1 MRLHKTK
8 KPAQRNTSE
17 RVFRFFGDRKACASH
32 RFLLTFLDF
41 GTYSVAK
48 WEEVGIHGGKA
59 LMFRGLN
66 QVSLDAK
73 GRFAIPARYREALLE
88 MASGELI
95 ATVDRDRCLLLY
107 PRTRWEEIERE
118 LVQLPSLQPE
128 ARAVQ
133 RMLLGHAADMQM
145 DNHGRILLPPAL
157 RDYAE
162 LDHKVVMIG
171 QGSRFELWSEAR
183 WDEVTQQWSAGIG
196 MGEKGSSALEK
207 IAL

>member
-1 MRLHKTK
+1 
-8 KPAQRNTSE
+8 
-17 RVFRFFGDRKACASH
+17 
-32 RFLLTFLDF
+32 
-41 GTYSVAK
+41 
-48 WEEVGIHGGKA
+48 
-59 LMFRGLN
+59 MFRGLN

-73 GRFAIPARYREALLE
+73 GRLAIPARYREALLE

-133 RMLLGHAADMQM
+133 RMLLGYAADMQM
-145 DNHGRILLPPAL
+145 DSHGRILLPPAL

-183 WDEVTQQWSAGIG
+183 WDEVARQWSAGIG
-196 MGEKGSSALEK
+196 MGEKGSSALEN

>member
-1 MRLHKTK
+1 
-8 KPAQRNTSE
+8 
-17 RVFRFFGDRKACASH
+17 
-32 RFLLTFLDF
+32 
-41 GTYSVAK
+41 
-48 WEEVGIHGGKA
+48 
-59 LMFRGLN
+59 MFRGLN

-73 GRFAIPARYREALLE
+73 GRLAIPARYREALLE

-145 DNHGRILLPPAL
+145 DSHGRILLPPAL

-196 MGEKGSSALEK
+196 MSEKGSSALEN